1 MPNWNHIVRRHLAVL
16 RLPPEREIEIVE
28 EQALHLEAA
37 YEDALADG
45 LSEAEAEARAVQ
57 SYDWR
62 LLECELSRVEQQ
74 PAARAMQ
81 SQMELIERKGGMRM
95 ESFIQDLRFG
105 ARMLAKNPGFTL
117 IAALTLALGVGA
129 NTLIF
134 SVVNALLLR
143 PLPYRNAERIVAVSE
158 LVNDGSLTPVS
169 PANFQDLG
177 AQQSVFASL
186 AAVEFDGFNLAGG
199 QQPDHLSGA
208 LVSAEFFRALSV
220 DAALGRALGPED
232 EKPESARVVML
243 SHGLWQRRF
252 GADVSVI
259 GKQVSLYASD
269 NPQEG
274 GGYTVVGVLP
284 QNFWFASGQF
294 DVWVSRRLTPEQLA
308 NRSARSQQ
316 VIARLKPEITLQQ
329 AQAELQTIGRRLAE
343 AWPRENQQRSFSLAP
358 LQERLFGEFGAAMFL
373 LLGAVCFV
381 LLIACANVANL
392 LLGRAAARRKEIS
405 IRAALGASR
414 FQIVRQLLTE
424 SLLLAGLGGLGGLL
438 LARWGLGLIV
448 AMIPAEA
455 QSFIPGG
462 AAAIRLDWRVLAFTF
477 AVATLTGILFGLVP
491 ALTATNPRL
500 NELLK
505 DNASAQSLQ
514 RQRLRSLFVIAEVA
528 LSLALLI
535 SAGLMVKSLW
545 RLQRAELGFNPERLL
560 KIDIPLSPG
569 KYAEARQKTVFYDQ
583 MLECINALPG
593 VEAASV
599 SNNLP
604 LRAPNRTLFI
614 IEGRPAPARDNMPA
628 AADFVVS
635 PQYFRTIG
643 VTLRAGR
650 MFDARDNAESPL
662 VGVISETAAQR
673 FWPNENPLGKR
684 IRLGT
689 LESRAAWLEIVG
701 VVPDV
706 RQELSAE
713 PNYPALYRPLSQ
725 APQNFGW
732 LLARTAADPLLS
744 VAAIRREIATLDKE
758 QPLAGIATMRQF
770 VTEAVWG
777 QRFFTWL
784 MALFGALALGLAVMG
799 TYGVIAYAVT
809 QRANEI
815 GVRLALGAQAADI
828 LWLILKQG
836 LKLILIGIAIGLLGS
851 LGVTQLLAG
860 LLFGISATD
869 PLTFA
874 LVTGVLLAVA
884 LLACWIP
891 ARRATKVDPLTALRH
906 E

>member
-1 MPNWNHIVRRHLAVL
+1 
-16 RLPPEREIEIVE
+16 
-28 EQALHLEAA
+28 
-37 YEDALADG
+37 
-45 LSEAEAEARAVQ
+45 
-57 SYDWR
+57 
-62 LLECELSRVEQQ
+62 
-74 PAARAMQ
+74 
-81 SQMELIERKGGMRM
+81 
-95 ESFIQDLRFG
+95 
-105 ARMLAKNPGFTL
+105 
-117 IAALTLALGVGA
+117 LALGVGA

-169 PANFQDLG
+169 PANFQDLRT
-177 AQQSVFASL
+177 QQSVFASL

-208 LVSAEFFRALSV
+208 LVSAEFFQTLSV

-243 SHGLWQRRF
+243 SHGLWRRRF
-252 GADVSVI
+252 GAEASVI
-259 GKQVSLYASD
+259 GKQVSLYATD

-274 GGYTVVGVLP
+274 GSYTVVGVLP

-294 DVWVSRRLTPEQLA
+294 DVWVPRRPTPEQLA

-316 VIARLKPEITLQQ
+316 VIARLKPEITLAQ

-343 AWPRENQQRSFSLAP
+343 AWPRENQRRSFSLAP

-438 LARWGLGLIV
+438 LASWGLGLIV

-455 QSFIPGG
+455 QTFIPGG
-462 AAAIRLDWRVLAFTF
+462 GAAIRLDWRVLAFTF

-505 DNASAQSLQ
+505 DSASAQSLH
-514 RQRLRSLFVIAEVA
+514 RQRLRSLFVIAQVA

-545 RLQRAELGFNPERLL
+545 LLQRAELGFNPERLL

-569 KYAEARQKTVFYDQ
+569 KYAEARQKTVFYEQ
-583 MLECINALPG
+583 MLERINALPG
-593 VEAASV
+593 VEAASI

-614 IEGRPAPARDNMPA
+614 IEGRPSPARDNMPA

-635 PQYFRTIG
+635 PQYFRSIS

-650 MFDARDNAESPL
+650 MFDAQDNADSPL
-662 VGVISETAAQR
+662 VGIISETAAQR
-673 FWPNENPLGKR
+673 FWPNENPLGRR

-725 APQNFGW
+725 APQNFGR
-732 LLARTAADPLLS
+732 LLARTAADPLHS

-770 VTEAVWG
+770 VTEMIWG

-799 TYGVIAYAVT
+799 TYGVIAYAVA

-836 LKLILIGIAIGLLGS
+836 LKLILIGIAIGLPGA

-860 LLFGISATD
+860 LLFGASATD

-884 LLACWIP
+884 LMACWIP